1 MTSNYAIGRD
11 RLIAKLQ
18 KAYPTMMLRY
28 TEEFDGEKGGIWT
41 SGEDAP
47 LDKTGMPIFDY
58 WAEDYWAKDYKNINY
73 IFGVRKHLHEFLE
86 RNGWYAQWHD
96 AGTMMLYPA

>member
-1 MTSNYAIGRD
+1 MTSNYVIGRD

-18 KAYPTMMLRY
+18 KAYPKMTLRY
-28 TEEFDGEKGGIWT
+28 TEEFDGGKGGIWT

-47 LDKTGMPIFDY
+47 LDKTDMPLFDY
-58 WAEDYWAKDYKNINY
+58 WAEDYKEINY